1 MNVMYVWQEIRYD
14 GIYVYV
20 HTITPHVIYL
30 YRNPDASVD
39 RETVRGRR

>member
-1 MNVMYVWQEIRYD
+1 MDDKKYNTMGYT
-14 GIYVYV
+14 YV